1 MITIDILSYSHAY
14 FGGGHNAGGETTLHD
29 IMRLLRE
36 EDYNTT
42 ALVSKPHKD
51 GSGPYLIDGVMVQPY
66 TTKLDPELWF
76 PRVDVVLSHLECS
89 MRAPLITKKYGIKN
103 GQLIHNDQSYCVK
116 AAEAADF
123 LIYNT
128 EWVKDAYGH
137 LDIPGVVLHPPI
149 EPSRY
154 HTETSRK
161 YITIVNLSDGTENRL
176 SYDKGARTFY
186 ELARRFP
193 EREFLGV
200 RGAYGHQLIE
210 DLPNVT
216 IVDHTDNILDVYR
229 QTLILLTP
237 SKYESYGRAPV
248 EAACSGIPSIVTDTP
263 GLREAM
269 GSDSMYAKFGDYD
282 HWAFLLDEMLDL
294 YNYYSEYAL
303 NRAHSNWQ
311 RTKEEWPAVTEL
323 IHEMGVS
330 SGGPYYSRRTGECSR
345 CNPG

>member
-1 MITIDILSYSHAY
+1 MHVMSYSHAY
-14 FGGGHNAGGETTLHD
+14 YGAGHNAGAETTLHD
-29 IMRLLRE
+29 VMRLLRE
-36 EDYNTT
+36 ELYTTT

-51 GSGPYLIDGVMVQPY
+51 GSGPYVIDGVMVQPH

-103 GQLIHNDQSYCVK
+103 GQLIHNDQSYCIK
-116 AAEAADF
+116 AAEKADF

-128 EWVKDAYGH
+128 DWVVEKYAH
-137 LDIPGVVLHPPI
+137 LGIPGVVLHPPI

-154 HTETSRK
+154 TVETTRE
-161 YITIVNLSDGTENRL
+161 YITIVNLSDGTENNL
-176 SYDKGARTFY
+176 SYDKGPRTFY

-193 EREFLGV
+193 EQKFLGV

-229 QTLILLTP
+229 RTMILLTP

-269 GSDSMYAKFGDYD
+269 GSDALYAPFGNYD
-282 HWAFLLDEMLDL
+282 HWAFLLDELLEL
-294 YNYYSEYAL
+294 YNFYSEYAL
-303 NRAHSNWQ
+303 NRAHSNWS
-311 RTKEEWPAVTEL
+311 RTKEEWQPVRNL
-323 IHEMGVS
+323 IHEMGES
-330 SGGPYYSRRTGECSR
+330 ANGPYYSRRSTGCIGDCAR
-345 CNPG
+345 R